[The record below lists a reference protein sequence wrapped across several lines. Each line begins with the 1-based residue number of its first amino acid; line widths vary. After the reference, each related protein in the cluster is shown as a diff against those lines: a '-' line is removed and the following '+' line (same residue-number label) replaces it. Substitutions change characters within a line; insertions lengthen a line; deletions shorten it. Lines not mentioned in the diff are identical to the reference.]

1 MRVGATIRLFKIAG
15 IPIYVH
21 ASWLA
26 IYALITWTP
35 AVGYFPR
42 MLPGIDAPTAWVHGL
57 VGALL
62 LFVSVLLHELSHA
75 LVAKAHGLSVRGI
88 TLHIFG
94 GVSVLEAEPRTALAE
109 LLIAAAGP
117 LTSFGIAAALWGLRE
132 SGIADVG
139 SPGAIAAYLVSVNV
153 GVAIFNL
160 VPGFPLDGGRV
171 LRAALWRWTG
181 SLARATYLASRV
193 GIAVAFALIGWGVI
207 QLLGGSGVSGV
218 WLMLIGL
225 FLQQA
230 ANAAYAQT
238 AVTEALGTLTV
249 RDLMAT
255 DVVAIDADQ
264 TIAELV
270 DRLWR
275 RHVST
280 VPVLDRGRLVG
291 IVNVAALQ
299 TLDPATWATT
309 RVRDVMQ
316 PANPSFTI
324 APDDTVVFALQ
335 RASRN
340 GLGRLAVLDG
350 DRLAGYLSLKDITHA
365 LALQGLGQDATAG
378 GSLPGAARRARL
390 RLAA

>member
-1 MRVGATIRLFKIAG
+1 MGATIRLFKIAG

-26 IYALITWTP
+26 IYALITWTL

-42 MLPGIDAPTAWVHGL
+42 MLPGIDAPAAWAHGL
-57 VGALL
+57 IGALL
-62 LFVSVLLHELSHA
+62 LFVSVLLHELSHSI
-75 LVAKAHGLSVRGI
+75 VAKAHGLSVRGI

-94 GVSVLEAEPRTALAE
+94 GVSSLDSEPRTALAE

-117 LTSFGIAAALWGLRE
+117 LASFGIAAALWGMRE

-153 GVAIFNL
+153 AVAVFNL
-160 VPGFPLDGGRV
+160 IPGFPLDGGRV

-181 SLARATYLASRV
+181 SLARATYLATRV
-193 GIAVAFALIGWGVI
+193 GIGVAFALMTWGVV
-207 QLLGGSGVSGV
+207 QLLGGSVVSGV
-218 WLMLIGL
+218 WLALIGL

-238 AVTEALGTLTV
+238 AVTETLGTLTV
-249 RDLMAT
+249 RDLMT
-255 DVVAIDADQ
+255 TNVVTIDADQ

-270 DRLWR
+270 DLLWK

-280 VPVLDRGRLVG
+280 VPVLDDGRLIG

-299 TLDPATWATT
+299 TLDRATWTTT
-309 RVRDVMQ
+309 RVRERMQ
-316 PANPSFTI
+316 PADPTLTI
-324 APDDTVVFALQ
+324 RPDDTVAFALQ

-350 DRLAGYLSLKDITHA
+350 DRLVGYLSLKDITHA
-365 LALQGLGQDATAG
+365 LALHRLGQDASAG
-378 GSLPGAARRARL
+378 GSLPGAGRRARL
-390 RLAA
+390 RRVA